1 MYRVIWSDF
10 AVGQLEQIFQFFT
23 EKADDHIARSIVL
36 ELLSTSEKLIEH
48 PELGPREITVI
59 HLGTTYRYLVQGNYK
74 IIYSVDE
81 QSKVIRISDV
91 FDVRQS
97 PEKLFRE
104 KD

>member
-10 AVGQLEQIFQFFT
+10 AVRQLEQIFQFFT
-23 EKADDHIARSIVL
+23 ERTDEHIARSIVL

-48 PELGPREITVI
+48 PALGPREVTLI
-59 HLGTTYRYLVQGNYK
+59 HLSTTYRYLVQGNYK

-81 QSKVIRISDV
+81 QSRIIRISDV